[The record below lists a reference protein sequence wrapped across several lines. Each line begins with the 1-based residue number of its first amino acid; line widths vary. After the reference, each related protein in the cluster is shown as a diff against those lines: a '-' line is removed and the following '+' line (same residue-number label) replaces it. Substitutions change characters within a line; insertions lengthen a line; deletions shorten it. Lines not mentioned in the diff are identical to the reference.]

1 MNLRSSAD
9 MLGSAVEASVVSLA
23 CAGDQPAFEELVRRH
38 QSAIR
43 NLLRS
48 LCRDMSLAD
57 DLAQETF
64 LQAWLHIRSLRV
76 PEAFGG
82 WLRKLAINSWRQH
95 LRRQGASGKLAELEA
110 GDVLSTPS
118 ATERMDL
125 NSALGALAPSVRLCI
140 VLSYHEGMSHGD
152 IAAATQLPL
161 GTVKSHIA
169 RGTARLRELLAAY
182 YSSSCEKL
190 PYER

>member
-9 MLGSAVEASVVSLA
+9 ILRSAEEASVVALA

-64 LQAWLHIRSLRV
+64 LQAWIHIRSLRV
-76 PEAFGG
+76 PEAFAG

-95 LRRQGASGKLAELEA
+95 LRRKGASGKLAEVEA
-110 GDVLSTPS
+110 GDVVSTPA

-182 YSSSCEKL
+182 YSSREQS

>member
-1 MNLRSSAD
+1 MNLRSSAAD
-9 MLGSAVEASVVSLA
+9 ILGSAAEASVVALA

-38 QSAIR
+38 QSTIR

-48 LCRDMSLAD
+48 LCRNIALAD

-64 LQAWLHIRSLRV
+64 LQAWIHLRSLRS
-76 PEAFGG
+76 PAAFAA

-95 LRRQGASGKLAELEA
+95 LRREGGLGKLAEVEA
-110 GDVLSTPS
+110 GDAVSNPA
-118 ATERMDL
+118 ATECLDL
-125 NSALGALAPSVRLCI
+125 NSALEALAPGVRLCI
-140 VLSYHEGMSHGD
+140 VLSYHEGMSHGE
-152 IAAATQLPL
+152 IAGATGLPL

-182 YSSSCEKL
+182 YSSHGQGPL
-190 PYER
+190 

>member
-1 MNLRSSAD
+1 MNLQSSA
-9 MLGSAVEASVVSLA
+9 GSLASAAEASVVTLA
-23 CAGDQPAFEELVRRH
+23 CAGDQPAFEELVRRR
-38 QSAIR
+38 QASIR
-43 NLLRS
+43 GLLRS
-48 LCRDMSLAD
+48 LCRDTSLAD

-64 LQAWLHIRSLRV
+64 LQAWMHIASLRV
-76 PEAFGG
+76 PNAFGG

-95 LRRQGASGKLAELEA
+95 LRRQGTTAKHAEVEE
-110 GDVLSTPS
+110 GDVFSTPA
-118 ATERMDL
+118 ATEGMDL
-125 NSALGALAPSVRLCI
+125 NSALGVLAPAVRLCI
-140 VLSYHEGMSHGD
+140 VLSYHEGMSHGE

-182 YSSSCEKL
+182 HSTDERP